1 MHSIVSSVIQPTCS
15 IDSNKKRKYEN
26 SMWSN
31 KMMPKIYNPPPH
43 GYCKVMPIYDATNI
57 GLVIGK
63 NGTIFNAIT
72 HQTPDVNYIWY
83 NRNSKCIEVWGENS
97 TGIEM
102 ACHKILERMNYVNTM
117 PKKEE

>member
-1 MHSIVSSVIQPTCS
+1 MQSIVSSVVQSVNTV
-15 IDSNKKRKYEN
+15 DSSKKRKYDCL
-26 SMWSN
+26 MWSN

-43 GYCKVMPIYDATNI
+43 GYCKTMPIHDATNI

-83 NRNSKCIEVWGENS
+83 NRNSKCIEIWGENK
-97 TGIEM
+97 TGIDS
-102 ACHKILERMNYVNTM
+102 ACNKILERMKYINTM